1 MALLQEQRSHQSFY
15 LGSQHLFG
23 RNQLRAA
30 TLLEN
35 PDASQSH
42 ATINWHGQGWT
53 ITDHSRNGTLIND
66 VVIAPHT
73 AIALAVGQ
81 ILRFG
86 TDAPQSFKV
95 LDLDAPCPMLLPL
108 GHENGSMCG
117 AIALHSRHCLPNEAV
132 PQAVIRQ
139 ADDGQWLWQDGHGS
153 MVLEDGDTLHVAD
166 QDWLFFNKQM
176 PDNAT
181 TMPSPAKP
189 DRIDTQFNF
198 KVSQNEEHVQLAVLN
213 HDTRIDLGER
223 SHHYGLLT
231 LARKRLLDA
240 QQGFDALSQG
250 WIRTDSFAAMLGV
263 EEKHA
268 NMLLHRA
275 RQQLAKECPITTPF
289 WQCIERRRGELRFGS
304 FGFQIMRG
312 CELEAVFEPL

>member
-30 TLLEN
+30 TLLAN

-53 ITDHSRNGTLIND
+53 ITDHSRYGTLINE

-73 AIALAVGQ
+73 PIALAVGQ

-86 TDAPQSFKV
+86 AAATQSFKV
-95 LDLDAPCPMLLPL
+95 LDLDAPWPMLLPL
-108 GHENGSMCG
+108 GHENRAMRA
-117 AIALHSRHCLPNEAV
+117 AIALHSQHCLPNETA
-132 PQAVIRQ
+132 PQAVVRQ
-139 ADDGQWLWQDGHGS
+139 AADGQWLWQDAHGS
-153 MVLEDGDTLHVAD
+153 MLLQDGDTLHVAG
-166 QDWLFFNKQM
+166 QEWLFFNKQVAN
-176 PDNAT
+176 NAST
-181 TMPSPAKP
+181 LLAPANPSLA
-189 DRIDTQFNF
+189 DAQFNF
-198 KVSQNEEHVQLAVLN
+198 KVSQNEEHVQLAVHAN
-213 HDTRIDLGER
+213 DTRIDLGER

-231 LARKRLLDA
+231 LARKRFLDA
-240 QQGFDALSQG
+240 QQGFDRLSQG
-250 WIRTDSFAAMLGV
+250 WINIGSFAAMLGV

-275 RQQLAKECPITTPF
+275 RQQLAKACPMTTPF